1 MANKLPIYQISL
13 DPSLSE
19 DGQDLGMTMVAYT
32 STPAIMT
39 RGMAFDVVKSMV
51 FADELKYRLAAPAL
65 IPDLPIYREDPEL
78 GAYEVVFSKEV
89 IEKLRQDFMLNKS
102 QAVFNLDHNSDNVAP
117 SYILD
122 SWITGPSESDP
133 SFTKYGIKVPEGS
146 WFIVSQFT
154 DKDFFKNEIM
164 GKDRVGY
171 SIEGF
176 LGLSLSKFSQQEF
189 ESYNDYPQEVSE
201 NAKIAL
207 RYAEENGWGDCGT
220 PVGKARA
227 NQLANGENISR
238 DTIAR
243 MAAFERQR
251 QNSTRELGDGCG
263 RLMWLAWGGDAGV
276 EWAQRKLEQIDREQ
290 FENLQV
296 YVVEPNAGETE
307 DEFISRCI
315 GEEINSGYP
324 QDQAVAICYSKWK
337 ENKYNKETN
346 KNEMKMK
353 FEMTRLADGT
363 PIYVSAFEVG
373 GEVRVMDE
381 NGASVPVFDAEHV
394 LENGDVVVTVD
405 GKITEI
411 KPKAEAELSDDVVE
425 DVVTEDAIVEEEM
438 AELPVDAPMPV
449 IEPVIE
455 PVAGE
460 AATKE
465 YVDGKLDELYKL
477 IAELKTM
484 VESDVEEDVQEAP
497 MAPVNAQLAL
507 ASFFKTLNY

>member
-1 MANKLPIYQISL
+1 MAKLPTYNISL

-19 DGQDLGMTMVAYT
+19 DGEQLGMTMVAYT
-32 STPAIMT
+32 ATPAIMT
-39 RGMAFDVVKSMV
+39 KGMAFDVVKSLV

-65 IPDLPIYREDPEL
+65 IPDFPIYRESEDL
-78 GAYEVVFSKEV
+78 GAYNVVFSKEV

-102 QAVFNLDHNSDNVAP
+102 QAVFNLDHNSDVVAP

-133 SFTKYGIKVPEGS
+133 SFTKYGIQVPEGS

-154 DKDFFKNEIM
+154 DKEFFKNEIM
-164 GKDRVGY
+164 SKDRIGY

-176 LGLSLSKFSQQEF
+176 LGLSMNKFSKQEF
-189 ESYNDYPQEVSE
+189 ETYNDYPKEAIE

-207 RYAEENGWGDCGT
+207 RWAEENGWGDCGT

-243 MAAFERQR
+243 MAAFERHR
-251 QNSTRELGDGCG
+251 ENSDKELGDGCG

-276 EWAQRKLEQIDREQ
+276 EWAQRKLEQIDA
-290 FENLQV
+290 FEDMQV
-296 YVVEPNAGETE
+296 YVVEPNAGESE
-307 DEFISRCI
+307 EEFISRCI

-324 QDQAVAICYSKWK
+324 QDQAAAICYSKW
-337 ENKYNKETN
+337 ENKNYNKQN
-346 KNEMKMK
+346 KNENQMKMK
-353 FEMTRLADGT
+353 FEMARLADGT
-363 PIYVSAFEVG
+363 PIYVSKLEVG

-411 KPKAEAELSDDVVE
+411 KSKAEAEMSEDVVE
-425 DVVTEDAIVEEEM
+425 DAIETEDAIEEM
-438 AELPVDAPMPV
+438 AEEVV
-449 IEPVIE
+449 VEEPV
-455 PVAGE
+455 VAGE
-460 AATKE
+460 VASKE
-465 YVDGKLDELYKL
+465 YVDSKLEELYKL
-477 IAELKTM
+477 IAELKTLI
-484 VESDVEEDVQEAP
+484 ESDVEEEDVQEMP
-497 MAPVNAQLAL
+497 MQKTNSQLSL
-507 ASFFKTLNY
+507 AAFFRTLND